1 MDQSIKRFFKEA
13 HNESGKY
20 SDRSWV
26 KVNSLH
32 SVYVLR
38 LKRVQFGTEEH
49 SDNSIHLHYCGYVG
63 IPESHPL
70 YKKSSSFGGNMYMDD
85 DVEDDLINNDVYAHG
100 GITFTGFMTD
110 WGKDYFFIGFDCA
123 HINDVC
129 SLDDFKTNGARFR
142 SWDMAKTEIE
152 KLYEQLTQIE
162 SNAFVST
169 AIKKEDEFYAKK
181 SSQTS

>member
-32 SVYVLR
+32 SIYVLR
-38 LKRVQFGTEEH
+38 LKRVQFDTEEH

-70 YKKSSSFGGNMYMDD
+70 YKKTADFGGNAYDLDD
-85 DVEDDLINNDVYAHG
+85 NILDVYAHG

-169 AIKKEDEFYAKK
+169 AIKKEDEFYANKQSQK
-181 SSQTS
+181 SIG